1 MARAG
6 ERPDDGQPSPES
18 DTSDDSIDSAG
29 PVGQPSGVTLAALA
43 AEVAELKA
51 ELERTREGSEERL
64 TAWKRARADYENLK
78 RRSAG
83 EVDERVAQAT
93 SALLL
98 ELLPIVDNFE
108 RAFQADRRE
117 DPDAW
122 AAGLQLIEKEIV
134 QFLERLGVQPI
145 AAEGQTFD
153 PTYHEAVSQAPGA
166 ENEVVVQVRKGYL
179 LGTRVLRP
187 AMVVV
192 GQGGEPG
199 TASSES
205 TSE

>member
-6 ERPDDGQPSPES
+6 ERPDDGEPSSAPDSTDGPGGGAGPSPS
-18 DTSDDSIDSAG
+18 
-29 PVGQPSGVTLAALA
+29 
-43 AEVAELKA
+43 AELAELTA
-51 ELERTREGSEERL
+51 ELERTREQSEERL
-64 TAWKRARADYENLK
+64 SAWKRARADYENLK

-83 EVDERVAQAT
+83 EVNDRAAQAT
-93 SALLL
+93 GALLL

-108 RAFQADRRE
+108 RAFQADRQE

-145 AAEGQTFD
+145 AAEGQVFD
-153 PTYHEAVSQAPGA
+153 PTYHDAVGRAPGP

-192 GQGGEPG
+192 GQGGEQEPASG
-199 TASSES
+199 ETSSE
-205 TSE
+205 